1 MIVSV
6 FKKLSA
12 KVIFLL
18 LNGHLIQ
25 KKKNTKPG
33 NYTMI
38 KNAESKI
45 QLEYIHFILSKL
57 FHMKKS

>member
-1 MIVSV
+1 MIGSV

-25 KKKNTKPG
+25 KNTKPG